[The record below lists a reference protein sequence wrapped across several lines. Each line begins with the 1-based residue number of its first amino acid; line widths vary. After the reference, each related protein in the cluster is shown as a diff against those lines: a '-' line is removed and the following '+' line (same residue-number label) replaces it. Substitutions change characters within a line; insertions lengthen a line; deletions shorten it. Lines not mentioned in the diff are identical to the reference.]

1 MKYNTNYMLTHDIDW
16 FCIINGLYVHVDSA
30 GGIIP
35 EAMRDRDELRQL
47 QYIVSNAPYLYSDD
61 EIVCNESFL
70 NNHCLEGKAKEDYVR
85 SFKDMARK
93 GFISMD
99 RTDWINPE
107 SNDYHVVCCPDR
119 KLKIVN
125 PEGVEIKDSCIIQ
138 IEALELKAETV
149 GVKLLKFFHTDNQ

>member
-16 FCIINGLYVHVDSA
+16 FCIINGLYVHVASA

-61 EIVCNESFL
+61 EIVYNESFL
-70 NNHCLEGKAKEDYVR
+70 NSHFLEGKAKEDYVR

-107 SNDYHVVCCPDR
+107 SNDYHVVCCPNR
-119 KLKIVN
+119 NLRPII
-125 PEGVEIKDSCIIQ
+125 PEGVVLNNSCIIQ
-138 IEALELKAETV
+138 IEALGLNSETK
-149 GVKLLKFFHTDNQ
+149 GVKLLNFFHTDNQ

>member
-16 FCIINGLYVHVDSA
+16 FCIINGLYVHVASA

-70 NNHCLEGKAKEDYVR
+70 KNHCLEGKAKEDYVR

>member
-16 FCIINGLYVHVDSA
+16 FCIINGLYVHVASA

-47 QYIVSNAPYLYSDD
+47 QYIVSNAPYLYSDN

-70 NNHCLEGKAKEDYVR
+70 NSHFQVGEAREDYVR
-85 SFKDMARK
+85 SFRDMARK

-99 RTDWINPE
+99 RTDWINPD
-107 SNDYHVVCCPDR
+107 SNDYHVVCCPNR
-119 KLKIVN
+119 IINPAK
-125 PEGVEIKDSCIIQ
+125 PEGVNIKNSCIIQ
-138 IEALELKAETV
+138 IEALELNSETID
-149 GVKLLKFFHTDNQ
+149 VKLLDLFHANNQ